1 MYRIGFI
8 IVVTLAVAVGLL
20 LGTLNSEAVS
30 VDLLWVQ
37 INWPLGLLILS
48 ATTAGLLLGLCLA
61 WFFSILPL
69 RVQLRKLR
77 SQAQNNSSR
86 SLTDSNA

>member
-1 MYRIGFI
+1 MYRIVFI

-20 LGTLNSEAVS
+20 LGTLNAEAVS

-37 INWPLGLLILS
+37 IEWPLGLLILS
-48 ATTAGLLLGLCLA
+48 ATAAGLLLGLCLA

-69 RVQLRKLR
+69 RVRLRKAR
-77 SQAQNNSSR
+77 NQAQQDPVR
-86 SLTDSNA
+86 SLNDTNA